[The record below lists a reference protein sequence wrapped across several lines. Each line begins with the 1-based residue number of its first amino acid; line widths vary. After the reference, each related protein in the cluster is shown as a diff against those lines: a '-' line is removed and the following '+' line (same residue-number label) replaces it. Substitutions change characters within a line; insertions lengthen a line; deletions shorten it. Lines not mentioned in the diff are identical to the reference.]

1 MSITTIPMKRRTHGR
16 LYDALWKRQ
25 LTSYPSTA
33 RRMAYLGIV
42 VLTTIVLYYLY
53 YVEGAVT
60 PLMLPYY
67 HMSFLYFL
75 YLLVVSNAIGAFTAF
90 IGGLS
95 DKVGRANLTIYG
107 TLTVG
112 LVQLVAVPHIHS
124 EFGFAVAYCVI
135 GFVEGII
142 LVSTPALIRDFSPQ
156 MGRAQPWVS
165 GHWGRRS
172 AAWRRAWSP
181 PGPWSTSTR
190 GRTSSSSRASCAW
203 GWCSSPSSASV
214 SCPHSSA
221 TSSWCRR
228 TSAPWS
234 RHGPREST
242 WRRPRAIHFAR

>member
-1 MSITTIPMKRRTHGR
+1 MSITTLPIRSKTHGR

-25 LTSYPSTA
+25 LTSYPRTSL
-33 RRMAYLGIV
+33 RMAYLGIV

-53 YVEGAVT
+53 YVEGTVT

-95 DKVGRANLTIYG
+95 DKIGRANLTILG
-107 TLTVG
+107 TFIVG
-112 LVQLVAVPHIHS
+112 LVQLVGVPHIHS

-156 MGRAQPWVS
+156 MGRA
-165 GHWGRRS
+165 S
-172 AAWRRAWSP
+172 AMGFWAL
-181 PGPWSTSTR
+181 GPTV
-190 GRTSSSSRASCAW
+190 GSC
-203 GWCSSPSSASV
+203 
-214 SCPHSSA
+214 
-221 TSSWCRR
+221 
-228 TSAPWS
+228 
-234 RHGPREST
+234 
-242 WRRPRAIHFAR
+242 